1 MRILL
6 LGYGKMGKTIEQ
18 IAIERGHSIVGKID
32 VQNRADMDKLQTADV
47 DVAIEFS
54 SPESAFEN
62 IIYCLKKGWPIV
74 CGTTGWLDRRA
85 EVEALCKAQS
95 GSFFYASNYSI
106 GVNLFF
112 RLNRMLAR
120 LMNGHEYQSSM
131 TEVHHIHKLDA
142 PSGTAITLAEG
153 IIEEMENVDGWK
165 LAPESEEGYLQIL
178 AERRGEVPGTHIVR
192 YESEVDTIEIS
203 HTAHNRQGFALGAVV
218 AAEWLPGK
226 FGVFG
231 MNDLLKI

>member
-85 EVEALCKAQS
+85 EVEALCKAQT

-131 TEVHHIHKLDA
+131 TEGHHIHKLDA